1 MIEVASKGNANRR
14 QHYVCTSL
22 SDRANLPTENIWLLS
37 DAVYYDKTEN
47 RLYVC
52 FLMPDGW
59 TDWM

>member
-1 MIEVASKGNANRR
+1 MITLASKGNDNKR
-14 QHYVCTSL
+14 QHYICTSL
-22 SDRANLPTENIWLLS
+22 SDRNDLPTNVWFLS